1 MFMFLLDILVIYL
14 IKKINSSAAPD
25 VAIKYDKEMK
35 EIDVC
40 VVN

>member
-1 MFMFLLDILVIYL
+1 MFIFLLDILVIYL
-14 IKKINSSAAPD
+14 IKKINSTAPD

-35 EIDVC
+35 EIDVS

>member
-14 IKKINSSAAPD
+14 IKINSSAAPD

>member
-1 MFMFLLDILVIYL
+1 MFLFLLDILVIYS
-14 IKKINSSAAPD
+14 IKKINSAAPD

-35 EIDVC
+35 EIDVS